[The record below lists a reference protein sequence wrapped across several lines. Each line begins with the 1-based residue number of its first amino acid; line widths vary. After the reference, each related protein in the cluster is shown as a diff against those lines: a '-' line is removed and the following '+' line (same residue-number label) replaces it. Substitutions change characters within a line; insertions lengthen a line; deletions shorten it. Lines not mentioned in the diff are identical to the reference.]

1 MDESRT
7 SLSHRDAG
15 LISWALFHRVNL
27 EKNEQRYY
35 YLEARADRRVSIG
48 PSLLDKHAVL
58 RVWGRIGGHQRG
70 MVTPCASD
78 EEAQTLAWRLV
89 RVRLRH
95 GYRVVYPADLSA
107 ERGERE

>member
-1 MDESRT
+1 MDESCT

-35 YLEARADRRVSIG
+35 YLEVG
-48 PSLLDKHAVL
+48 PSLLDEHAVL